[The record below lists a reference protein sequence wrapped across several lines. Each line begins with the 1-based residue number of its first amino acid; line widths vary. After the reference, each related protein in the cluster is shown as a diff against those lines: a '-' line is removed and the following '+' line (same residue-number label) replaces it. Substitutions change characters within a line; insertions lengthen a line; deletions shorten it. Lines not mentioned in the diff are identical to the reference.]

1 MPLRDHLWRACPVL
15 LLSRVFTL
23 RSEKCGPRAG
33 CFECQPYCVCRREKS
48 SSLTKKSLAVAGIVF
63 AGTLGLAPAASATI
77 HPIVES
83 YDCASDTAFANHPLG
98 DVAEV
103 PGVTPGYGSH
113 STNSD
118 LASLSATSDGFTDF
132 SSPAWSDF
140 KLNGVCGQVGR

>member
-1 MPLRDHLWRACPVL
+1 M
-15 LLSRVFTL
+15 TL
-23 RSEKCGPRAG
+23 TR
-33 CFECQPYCVCRREKS
+33 
-48 SSLTKKSLAVAGIVF
+48 KSLAVAGIVF
-63 AGTLGLAPAASATI
+63 AGTLGLAPAASASI

-83 YDCASDTAFANHPLG
+83 YDCASDAAFAHHPLG

-103 PGVTPGYGSH
+103 PGLTPGYGSH

>member
-1 MPLRDHLWRACPVL
+1 M
-15 LLSRVFTL
+15 
-23 RSEKCGPRAG
+23 
-33 CFECQPYCVCRREKS
+33 
-48 SSLTKKSLAVAGIVF
+48 SLIRKSLAIVGIAF

-83 YDCASDTAFANHPLG
+83 YDCASQTAFDNHPLG

-118 LASLSATSDGFTDF
+118 LASLSATTDGFTDF
-132 SSPAWSDF
+132 TSPAWSDF
-140 KLNGVCGQVGR
+140 KINGVCGQVGK